1 MVESEGELSMVTD
14 PDGAL
19 NALKEARSQGKISHI
34 GITGHAPYFLT
45 KALMSGEFDT
55 VQVPQYS

>member
-1 MVESEGELSMVTD
+1 MVTD